1 MRRCFR
7 DLGADGIVVGFL
19 KPDGD
24 LDMERLKVLKEKAGT
39 GNMTLHRAFDVCR
52 DPYRSLKEAIEAGA
66 DTILTSG
73 QQNTCMEGKKLL
85 GELMEQAAGQIDILV
100 GSGVNVE
107 AIACLMAEIDARC
120 FHMSGKGN
128 RGQRHDL
135 SEGKCKYGNSGNR
148 GVRYF
153 PYRRRADSPGKKA
166 DGGESMFTEER
177 LDRILQLLHDQG
189 MVKVKDLSALFQV
202 TEDCIRKDL
211 KNLENAGKLKR
222 TYGGALLSQDYPLK
236 RDVIDRR
243 DTNIE
248 KKKLIAQKA
257 FELIRSNETIF
268 LDISTTNIMV
278 AEQLAK
284 SHKRLTV
291 VTNMIDIM
299 QTLAVN
305 PDITSIGTGGI
316 MYRTVNGFMGAA
328 AIEIIKQ
335 YSFDRAFIGTCGLDL
350 TDNSITTL
358 GVEDGLTKK
367 AAIAS
372 SRHKYLVMEKDKF
385 YFNDSYKFAHF
396 DDIDG
401 IITDSMPDE
410 ATARKLYSAGVTIQ

>member
-1 MRRCFR
+1 
-7 DLGADGIVVGFL
+7 
-19 KPDGD
+19 
-24 LDMERLKVLKEKAGT
+24 
-39 GNMTLHRAFDVCR
+39 
-52 DPYRSLKEAIEAGA
+52 
-66 DTILTSG
+66 
-73 QQNTCMEGKKLL
+73 
-85 GELMEQAAGQIDILV
+85 
-100 GSGVNVE
+100 
-107 AIACLMAEIDARC
+107 
-120 FHMSGKGN
+120 
-128 RGQRHDL
+128 
-135 SEGKCKYGNSGNR
+135 
-148 GVRYF
+148 
-153 PYRRRADSPGKKA
+153 
-166 DGGESMFTEER
+166 MFTEER
-177 LDRILQLLHDQG
+177 LDRILQILQDQG
-189 MVKVKDLSALFQV
+189 TVKVKDLSAQFQV

-257 FELIRSNETIF
+257 FDLIGSNETIF

-284 SHKRLTV
+284 SHKRVTV

-305 PDITSIGTGGI
+305 PNITPIGTGGI

-367 AAIAS
+367 AAIGS

-410 ATARKLYSAGVTIQ
+410 ATARRLDSAGVTIL